1 MIRKSEPIFRF
12 EELDIWKEGIRITK
26 SLLAI
31 ANDLEDKHLYRF
43 AEQLRAA
50 TMSITNNIAE
60 GSASFSDK
68 EFAQFLN
75 ISRRSLFE
83 CFNILVILN
92 DSNLIENE
100 ILIKQKEELD
110 HLSRK
115 ITNFRKT
122 LLIK

>member
-1 MIRKSEPIFRF
+1 
-12 EELDIWKEGIRITK
+12 
-26 SLLAI
+26 
-31 ANDLEDKHLYRF
+31 
-43 AEQLRAA
+43 
-50 TMSITNNIAE
+50 MSITNNIAE
-60 GSASFSDK
+60 GSASFSNK

-92 DSNLIENE
+92 DSNIIEDD

-122 LLIK
+122 LIIK